1 MSESVY
7 NKAKELAAEI
17 SKSKELSDVREAE
30 AKMLQNLEA
39 RSIIDAFQEKQRAF
53 QMIQSQGHVLTEG
66 QKKEVEELEKQMVEN
81 SLIFD
86 FFNAQQNFEQVLAK
100 INQIIGESIGPGAE
114 CNSCESV
121 CGEGSCGC
129 EGCH

>member
-1 MSESVY
+1 MSASVVY

-17 SKSKELSDVREAE
+17 SKSKELIDVREAE
-30 AKMLQNLEA
+30 AKMFQNLES

-66 QKKEVEELEKQMVEN
+66 QKKEIEELEKQMTEN
-81 SLIFD
+81 PLIFN
-86 FFNAQQNFEQVLAK
+86 FFNARQSFEQVLAE
-100 INQIIGESIGPGAE
+100 INRIIGESIALGAE

-129 EGCH
+129 GCH